1 MQKMG
6 NTKPVIIAFRQ
17 EMDVMARV
25 IKTVRSTLKNLK
37 LAMDGTI
44 VMSDDLA
51 NALDSMFNAKVPA
64 LWLKGNWFSPTVGMW
79 FGISKYL
86 QPLSPRQMHCLPLY
100 YEIFGFRMSRPEFR
114 LLA

>member
-1 MQKMG
+1 MG
-6 NTKPVIIAFRQ
+6 ETKPVIIAFRQ

-25 IKTVRSTLKNLK
+25 VRTVRSTLKNLK
-37 LAMDGTI
+37 LAMEGTI

-79 FGISKYL
+79 FGISKSL
-86 QPLSPRQMHCLPLY
+86 RPPFPSGCAAELKHVY
-100 YEIFGFRMSRPEFR
+100 YACSCCRFRKS
-114 LLA
+114 